1 VVRTV
6 DPAIRI
12 RDLRFTWPGSAMP
25 CLTLPAGTLATGL
38 LASLPPAWRASRM
51 SLADAIG

>member
-1 VVRTV
+1 MVRTV